1 MPKGQASGSAKGL
14 VSPMVLALA
23 LAPGLAMEKGWQSAL
38 GSAQVLESAPEPVLE
53 MVKARMSVL
62 APELGSETEL
72 ELATAKVK
80 EMAKR
85 MVLAKALGKHL
96 EKDLRLAQQAV
107 AMPEL
112 QTQANSW
119 RSESQTMG

>member
-1 MPKGQASGSAKGL
+1 M
-14 VSPMVLALA
+14 
-23 LAPGLAMEKGWQSAL
+23 AL
-38 GSAQVLESAPEPVLE
+38 GSAQVLESAPELVLE
-53 MVKARMSVL
+53 MVKARVSVL

-72 ELATAKVK
+72 ELATAKEK
-80 EMAKR
+80 AKGL
-85 MVLAKALGKHL
+85 VLAKALGKHL